1 MRPGFELQIPLV
13 RVFTVVVLECPFDVN
28 RVSVEAL
35 NEVGMVAVHGPDEK
49 GQGN

>member
-13 RVFTVVVLECPFDVN
+13 RVFTVVVLERPFDVN
-28 RVSVEAL
+28 RVSVVSL
-35 NEVGMVAVHGPDEK
+35 NEDGIVAVHDPDET